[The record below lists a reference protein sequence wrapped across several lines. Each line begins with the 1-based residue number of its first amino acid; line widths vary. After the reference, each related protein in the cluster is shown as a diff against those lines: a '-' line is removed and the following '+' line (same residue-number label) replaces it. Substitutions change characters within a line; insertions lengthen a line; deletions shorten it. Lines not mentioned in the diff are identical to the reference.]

1 MEFAANAFRRE
12 DLQRGEVFVFAR
24 RQDRE
29 DFAGLELE
37 NGAPTDKVVY
47 FHPVFSNGSTDSP
60 RTWNIVVATYPDVF
74 DFVAQCVVP
83 DMKEWAL
90 EEDAGDL

>member
-1 MEFAANAFRRE
+1 MRMRWNSLPTHFAAKTSNVAKFLCSR
-12 DLQRGEVFVFAR
+12 
-24 RQDRE
+24 
-29 DFAGLELE
+29 
-37 NGAPTDKVVY
+37 GAPTDKVVY